1 MEHAS
6 SVLSEALGD
15 LKPEAPLASGRLTLL
30 PLTLLPLTRTR
41 PSKTRY
47 VLLATAIERGR
58 LTVTEVSDGGSVPY
72 LKATNKGPWP
82 VLIFDGE
89 ELIGAKQ
96 NRIMNTTILVGV
108 GESIL
113 PVSCVEQGRWSA
125 RSSAFAAGDWT
136 SHPRLRR
143 EKESQVRCALASLPD
158 ALGAPELPQEVRA
171 SHFRS
176 DQGAVWQEVERHSRE
191 LKVGSETGAMADA
204 YAGRAQDLESMVAA
218 FGPARSDAV
227 AGEAAGAPTGAPG
240 EVPVKGMAG
249 VAVFLDG
256 VFLCLDTL
264 WSARRFREIYP
275 KLLRGYAL
283 EALQAPPTKK
293 VTSIDPETEV
303 LRLFAELSA
312 ATPLERAGV
321 DLGTDLRVET
331 KTTLGAGLALEGDML
346 QLSVFPR

>member
-6 SVLSEALGD
+6 SVLSEALGG
-15 LKPEAPLASGRLTLL
+15 LKPEAPLVSGRLTLL
-30 PLTLLPLTRTR
+30 PLMRTR

-96 NRIMNTTILVGV
+96 NRIVNTTILVGV

-125 RSSAFAAGDWT
+125 RSRAFAAGDWT

-143 EKESQVRCALASLPD
+143 EKESQVRHALASLPE

-176 DQGAVWQEVERHSRE
+176 DQGAVWQEVAQLSHE
-191 LKVGSETGAMADA
+191 LKVGSQTGAMADA

-218 FGPARSDAV
+218 FGPRPSDAA
-227 AGEAAGAPTGAPG
+227 AGEAADGPGA
-240 EVPVKGMAG
+240 VPVKGMAG

-264 WSARRFREIYP
+264 WSAHRFREIYP

-293 VTSIDPETEV
+293 AVPIDPETEV

-331 KTTLGAGLALEGDML
+331 KTTFGAGLALEGAML